1 MMSFASITRNNVLPV
16 LRRSSQIQSTASLS
30 SLVKLEEKQGYA
42 VVSMQKPPVNSLSLE
57 MIQALS
63 QSLSE
68 LEKNKCKGIILTSA
82 CPGIFSAGLDIR
94 EMYQPTDER
103 LSQFWSSLQTLWL
116 QLYGSKMATVALING
131 HAPAG
136 GCLLAICCDSRIM
149 LNGKSKIGLNETK
162 LGIVAP
168 SWFKDTFVNT
178 IGVRQ
183 SERALQLGSL
193 FNPEEALKIGLVDKL
208 VPDMETANVVAE
220 AELKEFLQ
228 IPAMARYLSKMKIRE
243 AALKGLAE
251 TREADLNQFVNFAKT
266 DAVQKGLGLYL
277 QSLAKKN

>member
-1 MMSFASITRNNVLPV
+1 MMSVTSIARNKVLPV
-16 LRRSSQIQSTASLS
+16 LRKSTTIQSTASLS

-63 QSLSE
+63 QSLIE

-94 EMYQPTDER
+94 EIYQPTDDR
-103 LSQFWSSLQTLWL
+103 LNQFWSSLQTLWL

-131 HAPAG
+131 NATAG
-136 GCLLAICCDSRIM
+136 GCLLAISCDSRIM
-149 LNGKSKIGLNETK
+149 LNGKSRIGLNETT
-162 LGIVAP
+162 LGVVVP
-168 SWFKDTFVNT
+168 SWVKDTFVNT

-193 FNPEEALKIGLVDKL
+193 FSPEEALKIGLVDKL
-208 VPDMETANVVAE
+208 VPDTENATAVAE

-228 IPAMARYLSKMKIRE
+228 IPGMACYLSKMKIRE
-243 AALKGLAE
+243 AAIKDLSE
-251 TREADLNQFVNFAKT
+251 TREADLNQIVNFVKT